1 MDVMYCK
8 NCGEMIIG
16 NEKVCPKCGE
26 PVHSCL
32 ESNDS
37 EVDSAAVGDS
47 SNKVNYYGTQLEC
60 IKAVENGTA
69 DYTYINNH
77 VALFYNSNYDFKN
90 INIIPQGNLR
100 NQGSYFAINTGVA
113 DELLDIINKGIDVV
127 SYSKIEEII
136 FTNASTSENDVTFF
150 DYVENNQE
158 EKLIQK
164 YKIFQKGADEKW
176 QNSSIPFRDLCTRQC
191 RA

>member
-1 MDVMYCK
+1 NANELDGK
-8 NCGEMIIG
+8 QAAMIY
-16 NEKVCPKCGE
+16 
-26 PVHSCL
+26 
-32 ESNDS
+32 DS

-100 NQGSYFAINTGVA
+100 NQGSYFAINTG
-113 DELLDIINKGIDVV
+113 
-127 SYSKIEEII
+127 
-136 FTNASTSENDVTFF
+136 
-150 DYVENNQE
+150 
-158 EKLIQK
+158 
-164 YKIFQKGADEKW
+164 
-176 QNSSIPFRDLCTRQC
+176 
-191 RA
+191 

>member
-1 MDVMYCK
+1 
-8 NCGEMIIG
+8 MIY
-16 NEKVCPKCGE
+16 
-26 PVHSCL
+26 
-32 ESNDS
+32 DS

-100 NQGSYFAINTGVA
+100 KKLY
-113 DELLDIINKGIDVV
+113 LLMPVPVKMMLLSLTMLKIINFK
-127 SYSKIEEII
+127 
-136 FTNASTSENDVTFF
+136 
-150 DYVENNQE
+150 
-158 EKLIQK
+158 
-164 YKIFQKGADEKW
+164 
-176 QNSSIPFRDLCTRQC
+176 
-191 RA
+191 